1 MINLVVQG
9 VSSQLQEETK
19 QVAAWGEV
27 CVLVSLGSECPSWT
41 GRGHSY
47 PLCRERPE
55 ALGHIVKYH
64 SWDSSSRPIPGL
76 IPVSAC
82 MLVSYF
88 VFLFLAA
95 QCFLWGLSSPTRD

>member
-41 GRGHSY
+41 GRG
-47 PLCRERPE
+47 P
-55 ALGHIVKYH
+55 
-64 SWDSSSRPIPGL
+64 
-76 IPVSAC
+76 
-82 MLVSYF
+82 F
-88 VFLFLAA
+88 
-95 QCFLWGLSSPTRD
+95 LSSLQRKT